1 MTKFIVSLLA
11 ICLFVCAATANPSK
25 QYARCIFPDNFPQ
38 AQGVFYFKKAGDKL
52 VGRSNIYFRGGDK
65 SVEVELTRAPKRD
78 NCERLKRLVD
88 VIDTRIIKNNFH
100 LKIVILFSG

>member
-38 AQGVFYFKKAGDKL
+38 AQGVIYFKKAGDKL

-78 NCERLKRLVD
+78 NCERLKRLVY
-88 VIDTRIIKNNFH
+88 VTDTQIKINTFQ

>member
-11 ICLFVCAATANPSK
+11 FCLFVCAATANPSK
-25 QYARCIFPDNFPQ
+25 QYARCVFPDNFPQ
-38 AQGVFYFKKAGDKL
+38 AQGVFYFKQVGDKL

-65 SVEVELTRAPKRD
+65 SVEVELTRAPRRD

-88 VIDTRIIKNNFH
+88 LIDSQIKINNFH